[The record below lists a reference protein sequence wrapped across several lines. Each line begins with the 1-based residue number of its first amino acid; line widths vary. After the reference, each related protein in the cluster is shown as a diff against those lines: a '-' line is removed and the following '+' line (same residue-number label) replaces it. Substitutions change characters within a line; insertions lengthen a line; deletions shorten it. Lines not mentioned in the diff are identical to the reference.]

1 MSKDKSM
8 CKYEISE
15 RCTHTLALC
24 DSCYIY
30 KKIKKDWARKEVD
43 KQ

>member
-1 MSKDKSM
+1 MSEDKAM
-8 CKYEISE
+8 CKYDMCE

-30 KKIKKDWARKEVD
+30 KKIKNKEV
-43 KQ
+43 KK